1 MKEWIELPEFDSNL
15 FQPGDWIRCYD
26 ITKLTGYVDKGYVKE
41 TDGDLVIYTV
51 VDSEHIVHYKT
62 CRKLVQDELKQ
73 FWIKK
78 GDAFSY
84 GRGVLI
90 LAPDDPENWIKVIEV
105 KGGDD
110 GST

>member
-15 FQPGDWIRCYD
+15 FQPGDKVHCYD
-26 ITKLTGYVDKGYVKE
+26 IAKITGGINEGWVTEIAGEMV
-41 TDGDLVIYTV
+41 VYTTGT
-51 VDSEHIVHYKT
+51 SEHMVHYKT
-62 CRKLVQDELKQ
+62 CRKVIKEELKQ
-73 FWIKK
+73 FWIEK
-78 GDAFSY
+78 GDEFSY

-90 LAPDDPENWIKVIEV
+90 LEPDDPENWIKVIEV